1 MSDTK
6 RLQGALKDLLKI
18 LKEEKEVL
26 VKNDALSLE
35 KIVARKNEIVT
46 IIREE
51 QEKGVLPDEAV
62 RSYAMEIEKLQEVNQ
77 FLTRQALSFQEEIFK
92 ALSKNTAVKHNTY
105 SKEGSMNRTKEVSII
120 DQSV

>member
-1 MSDTK
+1 MNDTK
-6 RLQGALKDLLKI
+6 RLQGTLKELLKI

-26 VKNDALSLE
+26 LKNDAASLE
-35 KIVARKNEIVT
+35 KIVTRKNEMVA

-51 QEKGVLPDEAV
+51 QEKGVLADEAV
-62 RSYAMEIEKLQEVNQ
+62 RSYALEIEKLQEVNYL
-77 FLTRQALSFQEEIFK
+77 LTRQALSFQEEIFK

>member
-35 KIVARKNEIVT
+35 KIVARKNEMVAG
-46 IIREE
+46 R
-51 QEKGVLPDEAV
+51 L
-62 RSYAMEIEKLQEVNQ
+62 
-77 FLTRQALSFQEEIFK
+77 
-92 ALSKNTAVKHNTY
+92 
-105 SKEGSMNRTKEVSII
+105 
-120 DQSV
+120 

>member
-6 RLQGALKDLLKI
+6 RLQEALKDLLKI

-77 FLTRQALSFQEEIFK
+77 LLTRQALSFQEEIFK

>member
-6 RLQGALKDLLKI
+6 RLQEALKELLKI

-26 VKNDALSLE
+26 LKNDAASLE

-51 QEKGVLPDEAV
+51 QGKGVLPDEAV

-77 FLTRQALSFQEEIFK
+77 LLTRQALSFQEEIFK

>member
-1 MSDTK
+1 MNDTK
-6 RLQGALKDLLKI
+6 RLQGTLKELLKI

-35 KIVARKNEIVT
+35 KIVVRKNEIVT

-51 QEKGVLPDEAV
+51 QEKGVLPDKEV

-77 FLTRQALSFQEEIFK
+77 LLTRQALSFQEEIFK

>member
-6 RLQGALKDLLKI
+6 RLQGTLKELLKI

-35 KIVARKNEIVT
+35 KIVARKNEMVA

-77 FLTRQALSFQEEIFK
+77 LLTRQALSFQEEIFK

>member
-35 KIVARKNEIVT
+35 KIVARKNEMVA

-62 RSYAMEIEKLQEVNQ
+62 RSYAMEIEKLQEVNHL
-77 FLTRQALSFQEEIFK
+77 LTRQALSFQEEIFK

>member
-1 MSDTK
+1 MNDTK
-6 RLQGALKDLLKI
+6 RLQGTLKELLKI

-77 FLTRQALSFQEEIFK
+77 LLTRQALSFQEEIFK

>member
-1 MSDTK
+1 MNETR
-6 RLQGALKDLLKI
+6 RLQGALRDLLKI

-26 VKNDALSLE
+26 LKNDALTLE

-46 IIREE
+46 IIQEE
-51 QEKGVLPDEAV
+51 KEKGVVADEAV
-62 RSYAMEIEKLQEVNQ
+62 RSYALEIEKLQEVNHL
-77 FLTRQALSFQEEIFK
+77 LTRQALSFQEEIFK

>member
-35 KIVARKNEIVT
+35 KIVARKNEMVA

-77 FLTRQALSFQEEIFK
+77 LLTRQALSFQEEIFK
-92 ALSKNTAVKHNTY
+92 ALSKNTAVKHNPY

>member
-51 QEKGVLPDEAV
+51 QEKGVLADETV

-77 FLTRQALSFQEEIFK
+77 LLTRQALSFQEEIFK

>member
-35 KIVARKNEIVT
+35 KIVARKNEMVA

-77 FLTRQALSFQEEIFK
+77 LLTRQALSFQEEIFK

>member
-62 RSYAMEIEKLQEVNQ
+62 RSYALEIEKLQEVNQ
-77 FLTRQALSFQEEIFK
+77 LLTRQALSFQEEIFK

>member
-35 KIVARKNEIVT
+35 KIFARKNEIVT

-77 FLTRQALSFQEEIFK
+77 LLTRQALSFQEEIFK

>member
-77 FLTRQALSFQEEIFK
+77 LLTRQALSFQEEIFK
-92 ALSKNTAVKHNTY
+92 ALSKNTAGKHNTY

>member
-1 MSDTK
+1 MNDTK
-6 RLQGALKDLLKI
+6 RLQGTLKELLKI

-51 QEKGVLPDEAV
+51 QEKGVLPDKEV

-77 FLTRQALSFQEEIFK
+77 LLTRQALSFQEEIFK

>member
-1 MSDTK
+1 MNDTK
-6 RLQGALKDLLKI
+6 RLQGTLKELLKI

-35 KIVARKNEIVT
+35 KIVVRKNEIVT

-77 FLTRQALSFQEEIFK
+77 LLTRQALSFQEEIFK

>member
-35 KIVARKNEIVT
+35 KIVARKNEMVA

-77 FLTRQALSFQEEIFK
+77 LLTRQALSFQEEIFK
-92 ALSKNTAVKHNTY
+92 ALSINTAVKHNTY

>member
-6 RLQGALKDLLKI
+6 RLQGTLKELLKI

-26 VKNDALSLE
+26 LKNDAASLE
-35 KIVARKNEIVT
+35 KIVTRKNEMVA

-51 QEKGVLPDEAV
+51 QEKGVLADEAV
-62 RSYAMEIEKLQEVNQ
+62 RSYALEIEKLQEVNHL
-77 FLTRQALSFQEEIFK
+77 LTRQALSFQEEIFK

>member
-62 RSYAMEIEKLQEVNQ
+62 RSYAMEIEKLQELNQ
-77 FLTRQALSFQEEIFK
+77 LLTRQALSFQEEIFK

>member
-1 MSDTK
+1 MNDTK

-77 FLTRQALSFQEEIFK
+77 LLTRQALSFQEEIFK

>member
-1 MSDTK
+1 MNDTK
-6 RLQGALKDLLKI
+6 ILQGALKNLLKI

-26 VKNDALSLE
+26 LKNDALSLE
-35 KIVARKNEIVT
+35 KIVTRKNEMVA

-51 QEKGVLPDEAV
+51 QEKGVLADEAV

-77 FLTRQALSFQEEIFK
+77 LLTRQALSFQEEIFK

>member
-51 QEKGVLPDEAV
+51 QEKGVLPNEAV

-77 FLTRQALSFQEEIFK
+77 LLTRQALSFQEEIFK

>member
-35 KIVARKNEIVT
+35 KIVARKNEMVA

-51 QEKGVLPDEAV
+51 QEKGVLADEAV
-62 RSYAMEIEKLQEVNQ
+62 RSYAMEIEKLQEVNHL
-77 FLTRQALSFQEEIFK
+77 LTRQALSFQEEIFK

>member
-6 RLQGALKDLLKI
+6 RLQEALKDLLKI

-77 FLTRQALSFQEEIFK
+77 LLTRQALSFQEEIIK

>member
-35 KIVARKNEIVT
+35 KIVVRKNEIVT

-77 FLTRQALSFQEEIFK
+77 LLTRQALSFQEEIFK

>member
-1 MSDTK
+1 MNDTK
-6 RLQGALKDLLKI
+6 RLQGTLKELLKI

-26 VKNDALSLE
+26 LKNDAASLE
-35 KIVARKNEIVT
+35 KIVTRKNEMVA

-51 QEKGVLPDEAV
+51 QEKGVLADEAV
-62 RSYAMEIEKLQEVNQ
+62 RSYALEIEKLQEVNHL
-77 FLTRQALSFQEEIFK
+77 LTRQALSFQEEIFK

-120 DQSV
+120 DHSG

>member
-1 MSDTK
+1 MNDTK
-6 RLQGALKDLLKI
+6 RLQGTLKELLKI

-26 VKNDALSLE
+26 LKNDAASLE
-35 KIVARKNEIVT
+35 KIVTRKNEMVA

-77 FLTRQALSFQEEIFK
+77 LLTRQALSFQEEIFK

>member
-1 MSDTK
+1 MNDTK
-6 RLQGALKDLLKI
+6 RLQGTLKELLKI

-26 VKNDALSLE
+26 LKNDAASLE
-35 KIVARKNEIVT
+35 KIVTRKNEMVA

-51 QEKGVLPDEAV
+51 QEKGVLADEAV
-62 RSYAMEIEKLQEVNQ
+62 RSYALEIEKLQEVNHL
-77 FLTRQALSFQEEIFK
+77 LTRQALSFQEEIFK

>member
-26 VKNDALSLE
+26 VKNDSLSLE
-35 KIVARKNEIVT
+35 KIVSRKNEIVT

-77 FLTRQALSFQEEIFK
+77 LLTRQALSFQEEIFK

>member
-1 MSDTK
+1 MNDTK
-6 RLQGALKDLLKI
+6 RLQGTLKELLKI

-26 VKNDALSLE
+26 LKNDAASLE
-35 KIVARKNEIVT
+35 KIVTRKNEMVA

-51 QEKGVLPDEAV
+51 QEKGVLADEAV
-62 RSYAMEIEKLQEVNQ
+62 RSYALEIEKLQEVNQ
-77 FLTRQALSFQEEIFK
+77 LLTRQALSFQEEIFK

>member
-62 RSYAMEIEKLQEVNQ
+62 HTYAMEIEKLQEVNQ
-77 FLTRQALSFQEEIFK
+77 LLTRQALSFQEEIFK

>member
-62 RSYAMEIEKLQEVNQ
+62 RSYALEIEKLQEVNHL
-77 FLTRQALSFQEEIFK
+77 LTRQALSFQEEIFK

>member
-6 RLQGALKDLLKI
+6 RLRGALKDLLKI

-77 FLTRQALSFQEEIFK
+77 LLTRQALSFQEEIFK

>member
-1 MSDTK
+1 MNDTK
-6 RLQGALKDLLKI
+6 RLQGTLKELLKI

-26 VKNDALSLE
+26 LKNDAASLE
-35 KIVARKNEIVT
+35 KIVTRKNEMVA

-51 QEKGVLPDEAV
+51 QEKGVLADEAV
-62 RSYAMEIEKLQEVNQ
+62 RSYALEIEKLQEVNHL
-77 FLTRQALSFQEEIFK
+77 LTRQALSFQEEIFK

-120 DQSV
+120 YQSV

>member
-35 KIVARKNEIVT
+35 KIVARKNEMVA

-51 QEKGVLPDEAV
+51 QEKGVLADEAV
-62 RSYAMEIEKLQEVNQ
+62 RSYALEIEKLQEVNHL
-77 FLTRQALSFQEEIFK
+77 LTRQALSFQEEIFK